1 MLCIFHAYRKNI
13 KQVQKYIDLKKKYLE
28 LIDNYINNTK
38 SLKCPERFF
47 SNLKKFGYNIVR
59 TDGGKKLTKPKVK
72 KLTKHKVKKPSKPK
86 VKNQLNLKLK
96 CFNIFN

>member
-1 MLCIFHAYRKNI
+1 M
-13 KQVQKYIDLKKKYLE
+13 KKKYLE

-86 VKNQLNLKLK
+86 VKKLTKHKVKKPSKPKVKNQLNLKLK